1 MLKNGIFFKFKKKKL
16 IEMRNNISWGIFNGN
31 YNLEQIKSFKLNLLN

>member
-1 MLKNGIFFKFKKKKL
+1 MVSFLNLKKKKL

-31 YNLEQIKSFKLNLLN
+31 YNLEQIKSFIIKLSQ

>member
-31 YNLEQIKSFKLNLLN
+31 YNLKQIKSFIVKLSQ